1 MPEHGYH
8 RSRAK
13 GYGHRSRRTH
23 LTLTSMFAAY
33 KAEKATAGDSVL
45 EAADL
50 GFTLARRPF
59 AEAEPMI
66 RTVPKCMRHLLK

>member
-1 MPEHGYH
+1 
-8 RSRAK
+8 
-13 GYGHRSRRTH
+13 
-23 LTLTSMFAAY
+23 MFAAY